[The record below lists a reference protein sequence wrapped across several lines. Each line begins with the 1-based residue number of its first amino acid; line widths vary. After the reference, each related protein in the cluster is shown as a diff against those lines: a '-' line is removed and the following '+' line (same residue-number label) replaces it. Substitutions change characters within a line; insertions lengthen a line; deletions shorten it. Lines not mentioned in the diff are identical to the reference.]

1 MQWNTKYDLN
11 EMTRDELLDLKSIVD
26 MRLQDLYYAEMDDA
40 LTMGITPGELK
51 EPQRSEYIAYLEE
64 IAGPGETPYAKQLL
78 SEWYAEKDDILS
90 QEDRA
95 TSMRTTGA

>member
-1 MQWNTKYDLN
+1 MQWNTKYDLSK
-11 EMTRDELLDLKSIVD
+11 MTRDELLDLKSVVD
-26 MRLQDLYYAEMDDA
+26 MMLQDLYYAEMEDA
-40 LTMGITPGELK
+40 ITMGITPGELK
-51 EPQRSEYIAYLEE
+51 EPQRSEYVEYLET
-64 IAGPGETPYAKQLL
+64 IGNSPRAKQLL

>member
-1 MQWNTKYDLN
+1 MQWNTKYDLS
-11 EMTRDELLDLKSIVD
+11 EMTRSELEDLKSIVD

-40 LTMGITPGELK
+40 LTMGVTPGELK
-51 EPQRSEYIAYLEE
+51 EPQRSEYVEYLELLSS
-64 IAGPGETPYAKQLL
+64 PGAKQLL
-78 SEWYAEKDDILS
+78 SEWYAEKDDVLS